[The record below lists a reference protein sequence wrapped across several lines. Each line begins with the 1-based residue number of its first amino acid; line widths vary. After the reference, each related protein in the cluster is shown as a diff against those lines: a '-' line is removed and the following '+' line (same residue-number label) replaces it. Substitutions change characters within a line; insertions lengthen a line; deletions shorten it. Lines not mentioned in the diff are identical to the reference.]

1 MGEGLRLA
9 APRPVALA
17 AALAFACGDDP
28 CPTGS
33 SRGASGLCVL
43 DEPDSG
49 GPIRYSNCALDTG
62 SFEDPVAVDASL
74 TWARWGDGFFRTYCT
89 SCHSAAA
96 ENRRGAP
103 ESVDFDSEAAVL
115 GWGERIRVR
124 VIEEATMPLGGG
136 VTDGDLLLLDRYLCR
151 LGVE

>member
-74 TWARWGDGFFRTYCT
+74 PWARWGDGYFRTYCT

-115 GWGERIRVR
+115 GWGER
-124 VIEEATMPLGGG
+124 
-136 VTDGDLLLLDRYLCR
+136 DRKAH
-151 LGVE
+151 V